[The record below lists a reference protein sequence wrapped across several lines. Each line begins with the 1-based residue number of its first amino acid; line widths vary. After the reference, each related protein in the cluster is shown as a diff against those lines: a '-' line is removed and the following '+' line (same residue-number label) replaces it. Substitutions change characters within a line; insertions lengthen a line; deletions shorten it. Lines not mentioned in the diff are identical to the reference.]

1 MKKLLFIPFLCFS
14 VLHSFAECAMGALT
28 FFPKQNTI
36 SQQSLFIVEAYGF
49 DQRLIEAFQKD
60 RKAYLE
66 NEEGEKVDLI
76 LIEVLYGQKSLTQA
90 VFKPIQKLKLHKKY
104 YLKITEI
111 PGEFNFSN
119 LTRYNPEIKKR
130 ELVAWEVSES
140 NSDLINSDLCLE
152 FEKTHVEYYVDGP
165 DAYAIFQPQNKPS
178 SEIWYKTEVYDEQ
191 AKTSSS
197 FILTEWQGKVQVGHN
212 MCSGAFKFNKVGNYK
227 VRFTPMNIDGK
238 ELATT
243 EWKAFE
249 SPYKNA
255 KNPKELEV
263 LEILKNS
270 F

>member
-90 VFKPIQKLKLHKKY
+90 VFKPSQKLKLHKKY

-119 LTRYNPEIKKR
+119 LTRYNPKIKKN
-130 ELVAWEVSES
+130 EPVAWEVAEIKSEEL
-140 NSDLINSDLCLE
+140 NTDLSLE
-152 FEKTHVEYYVDGP
+152 FENTNVIYYGCGP
-165 DAYAIFQPQNKPS
+165 EAYAIFQPQNKSS
-178 SEIWYKTEVYDEQ
+178 SEIWYRTEVYDEQ
-191 AKTSSS
+191 TNTSIS
-197 FILTEWQGKVQVGHN
+197 FILTEWQGKIQVGHG
-212 MCSGAFKFNKVGNYK
+212 MCGGAFKFNKDGNYK
-227 VRFTPMNIDGK
+227 VRFTPMNIEGK
-238 ELATT
+238 EMTMTAWTT
-243 EWKAFE
+243 FE

-255 KNPKELEV
+255 ESP
-263 LEILKNS
+263 
-270 F
+270 FAF